1 MCNLFGRI
9 GGDADL
15 SERGLKVCCKTVVE
29 IIVMYY
35 IVVSQVALWPN
46 G

>member
-15 SERGLKVCCKTVVE
+15 SERGLKVCKTVVE
-29 IIVMYY
+29 IIVM
-35 IVVSQVALWPN
+35 
-46 G
+46 